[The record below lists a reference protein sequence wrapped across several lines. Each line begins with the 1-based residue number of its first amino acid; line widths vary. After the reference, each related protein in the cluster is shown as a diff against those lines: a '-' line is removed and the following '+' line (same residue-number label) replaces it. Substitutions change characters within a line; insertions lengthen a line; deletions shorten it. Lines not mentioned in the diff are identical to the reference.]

1 MRAGTPVDARRVIA
15 WAGWLL
21 ALVGVLGLIFA
32 PGLVFLWAFC
42 IAFGLAKLP
51 QIMLAKLKVFRRARA
66 SKP

>member
-1 MRAGTPVDARRVIA
+1 VRPGTPDARRVIA

-21 ALVGVLGLIFA
+21 AGVGVLGLIRA
-32 PGLVFLWAFC
+32 PRLVFLWAFC

-51 QIMLAKLKVFRRARA
+51 QIVLAKLAAFHRARA

>member
-1 MRAGTPVDARRVIA
+1 MRARTPVDARRVIA
-15 WAGWLL
+15 WVGWLL

-32 PGLVFLWAFC
+32 PGLVLLWAFC

-51 QIMLAKLKVFRRARA
+51 QIALAKLKAFRRARA